1 MKDCIR
7 CGMICL
13 AVGMVIGGIVVAKNK
28 KLAYKIDQ
36 STTKASDALS
46 ELKEDMEQKIE
57 DLKQKAEQMKEENSE
72 KTSATLNANKKK
84 N

>member
-1 MKDCIR
+1 MKDCIK
-7 CGMICL
+7 CGMVCL

-28 KLAYKIDQ
+28 KLAAQIDQ
-36 STTKASDALS
+36 STTKASDALN

-57 DLKQKAEQMKEENSE
+57 ELKMKTEQMKDDAAE
-72 KTSATLNANKKK
+72 KISNTSNTAKKK

>member
-28 KLAYKIDQ
+28 KLAAQIDQ